1 MAKISETELQRRLR
15 SLENRVPAGGS
26 GGSSYVGT
34 SEPSGTNYDEG
45 DSHYDSTLNNLWIFS
60 EGDWDLSNKQLHW
73 RYATSVTGVDDDG
86 KVANQNQV
94 TGFSDEP
101 FYNEGQKLWRGFWW
115 GSSLIASTDPTD
127 YEWSYT
133 SGLGAIAVQI
143 YSSQGNIFKN
153 DTGVTSLRADV
164 SIGGTLSSTSEHN
177 NYNYKWTYGN
187 DVVCVDSNG
196 NIVSDGLGNIY
207 TDTTAVSCQ
216 SRSSGYHRADSNN
229 TTTSAVN
236 FRTVIL
242 SADDV
247 ENSSTIRCEVSDIP

>member
-15 SLENRVPAGGS
+15 SLESRVPEGGS

-60 EGDWDLSNKQLHW
+60 EGAWDLSNKQLHW

-133 SGLGAIAVQI
+133 SGLGAISVDI
-143 YSSQGNIFKN
+143 YASNGNIFRN
-153 DTGVTSLRADV
+153 DSGQTTIKANV
-164 SIGGTLSSTSEHN
+164 SIGGTLASETEHG
-177 NYNYKWTYGN
+177 NYDYKWTLGSH
-187 DVVCVDSNG
+187 VVCVDAYG
-196 NIVSDGLGNIY
+196 NVVSDGLGVIY

-216 SRSSGYHRADSNN
+216 TRNIGYHRADS
-229 TTTSAVN
+229 SDSSSSQN
-236 FRTVIL
+236 FREITV
-242 SADDV
+242 SADDIGLRD
-247 ENSSTIRCEVSDIP
+247 TIRCEVSNIP